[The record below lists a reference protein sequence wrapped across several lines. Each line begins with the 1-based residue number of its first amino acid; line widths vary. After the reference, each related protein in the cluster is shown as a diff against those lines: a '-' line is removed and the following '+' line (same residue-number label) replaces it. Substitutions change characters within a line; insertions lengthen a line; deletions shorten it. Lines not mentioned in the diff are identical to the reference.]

1 MDIRE
6 HIRSIADFPEPGI
19 LFRDVTTLL
28 QQPQAFRY
36 TIDALAIQVKDFNP
50 NYIVGIESRGFIFGA
65 PLALA
70 LGCGFVPVRKPGKLP
85 AAVFKEEYTLEYG
98 KNSIE
103 IHQDAFK
110 DGGTVLII
118 DDLLATGG
126 TAAAAATL
134 VSKAGGTLAGF
145 GFIIELTFLNGRVRL
160 PGDVPVVTLVSY

>member
-28 QQPQAFRY
+28 HQPQAFRY
-36 TIDALAIQVKDFNP
+36 TIDALASQVKDFNP
-50 NYIVGIESRGFIFGA
+50 HYIVGIESRGFIFGA
-65 PLALA
+65 PLALT

-98 KNSIE
+98 KNSLE

-160 PGDVPVVTLVSY
+160 PGDVPVVALVSY